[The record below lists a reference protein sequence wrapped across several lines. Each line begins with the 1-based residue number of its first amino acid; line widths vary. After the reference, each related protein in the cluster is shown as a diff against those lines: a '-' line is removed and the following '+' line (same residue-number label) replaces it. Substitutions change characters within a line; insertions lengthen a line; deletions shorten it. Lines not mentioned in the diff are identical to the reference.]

1 MDVFILKYDDGSGQY
16 SEIIGVYA
24 NTDLIEESIY
34 DLDLDRNRIKIE
46 SFILIE

>member
-1 MDVFILKYDDGSGQY
+1 MDVFILKYDDGSGHY

-24 NTDLIEESIY
+24 NTGLIEDAIFEF
-34 DLDLDRNRIKIE
+34 DLDCNQIKIE

>member
-24 NTDLIEESIY
+24 NTGLIEDTIY
-34 DLDLDRNRIKIE
+34 EFDLDRNRVKVE